1 MTDVT
6 GGDVISQINFTGG
19 FPTHKDLAP
28 SIIFL
33 AAYAL
38 TTPLLIF
45 RLVRSQ
51 DRTVLLVRPSVFVA
65 ARFGMLVVRII
76 MAKGTYSLGLLIA
89 ELVLVSVGFLFL
101 IEPCVSLWSRNIKW
115 TLHTQAEPRWVKRI
129 RTLLTVALLAAISI
143 SAASG
148 ALINN
153 AYTQPGGIDK
163 VKHMREA
170 GYILSLG
177 QSPFPLR
184 SKPQS

>member
-51 DRTVLLVRPSVFVA
+51 DRTILLVRPSVFVA

-115 TLHTQAEPRWVKRI
+115 TLHAQAEPRWVRRI

-177 QSPFPLR
+177 
-184 SKPQS
+184 